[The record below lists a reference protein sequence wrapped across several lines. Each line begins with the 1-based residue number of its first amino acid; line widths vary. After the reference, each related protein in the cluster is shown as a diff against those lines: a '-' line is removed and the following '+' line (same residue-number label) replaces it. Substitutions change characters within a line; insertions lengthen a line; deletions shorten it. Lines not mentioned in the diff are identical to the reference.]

1 MQRVLP
7 EWSGDELNYVEPTQ
21 VARSFGY
28 NIFSSKHDDE
38 TLEWNQKTIA
48 SVPEVDGPVADEKV
62 EYADETAAADDVKRT
77 ATELGAAMVG
87 ITHVDP
93 FHVYKGM
100 DLPHRYA
107 IVVAVPME
115 YDEIK
120 YGATLRHVREVIKVY
135 AIAGKLAVEL
145 GKDIRSKGYPAR
157 AHTLRFEQ
165 LNMLPHAVAAGLGEL
180 GKHASLI
187 NRELGCSFR
196 LATVT
201 TDLPLAVDEPRDWG
215 VEATCENCNMCVEH
229 CPGDAISHE
238 KQDVRGIV
246 RWTIDTEACAP
257 YWGSYYA
264 CGICLEVCPFNA
276 RIEGGKY
283 KHSLIERINK
293 LDREDWNRELE
304 EGLQEPW
311 QVVEEPAA
319 HEEGWR
325 NYVDGRGDADHLIQG
340 IPANGLPDAVYK
352 TREGMGIV
360 DRRRAAG

>member
-7 EWSGDELNYVEPTQ
+7 EWSGEELIYVEPTQ

-28 NIFSSKHDDE
+28 NIFSGTHGEE
-38 TLEWNQKTIA
+38 TLAWNQKTVE
-48 SVPEVDGPVADEKV
+48 SVPEVDGPVAQEKL
-62 EYADETAAADDVKRT
+62 EYADPTAAAEAVKRK

-87 ITHVDP
+87 ITPVDP

-100 DLPHRYA
+100 DLSHRTA
-107 IVVAVPME
+107 IVLAVPME
-115 YDEIK
+115 YDEMK
-120 YGATLRHVREVIKVY
+120 YGATERHVREVIKVY
-135 AIAGKLAVEL
+135 ALAGKLAVEL
-145 GKDIRSKGYPAR
+145 GKHIRSQGYPAR

-201 TDLPLAVDEPRDWG
+201 TDLPLATDEPRDWG
-215 VEATCENCNMCVEH
+215 VDATCENCNMCVSH

-238 KQDVRGIV
+238 KQEVRGIT

-257 YWGSYYA
+257 YWGTYYA

-276 RIEGGKY
+276 RTQDGEY
-283 KHSLIERINK
+283 KDSLIERINK
-293 LDREDWNRELE
+293 LDRDDWNRELE
-304 EGLQEPW
+304 NGLQQPW
-311 QVVEEPAA
+311 EFVEKPTD
-319 HEEGWR
+319 HDEGWR
-325 NYVDGRGDADHLIQG
+325 NYVEGKGEANHLIQG
-340 IPANGLPDAVYK
+340 IPAEGLPNAVVPCSTAYG
-352 TREGMGIV
+352 TTS
-360 DRRRAAG
+360 